1 MYSSPYL
8 LMSGQPWQC
17 SLKNLK
23 FRTQINEQMQ
33 WAKKHV
39 KTEEKKHYFQYV
51 RAYVLSL
58 DAA

>member
-1 MYSSPYL
+1 
-8 LMSGQPWQC
+8 
-17 SLKNLK
+17 
-23 FRTQINEQMQ
+23 MQ

-51 RAYVLSL
+51 CAYVLSL